1 MADLIVTISGQ
12 PAAYRA
18 GTLSISGSLGT
29 RTVATFSTV
38 DHPPFAT
45 TVEVGQV
52 VEIRDE
58 TGSLI
63 FAGTIDSIDEEIDPA
78 ETVRFKR
85 VACVD
90 YNQIADRHLVAYV
103 YQPDDLTPTL
113 YAGDVIKDI
122 VARFFIYGGVTEGI
136 DTSNVEDGPE
146 IEKFVFNYVPA
157 SQAFDDIADLTGYVW
172 YIDYEKKLY
181 FTPRDKYEAPIVI
194 GGKTQNWRN
203 MKITESRD
211 LYRNR
216 QIVRAGTALT
226 DPRIDTVVA
235 AEADQK
241 LFEVPF
247 PVGTASAVTVNSVA
261 KTLGV
266 NGLHEGRDFYWSY
279 GSNVLT
285 AEIAP
290 GVGAVIAL
298 TYQGMFQI
306 LVDERIDAEILA
318 RRALEGGT
326 GVYEAIADDPAIN
339 MQPVAV
345 QKALAYL
352 RKHGVIPQT
361 VRFETDCPGLR
372 PGQLIT
378 IKFVSAGLNDY
389 YLIESVN
396 MRDLQGRINRYQVS
410 AVSGDALGGW
420 LEWFSAL
427 ARQAQ
432 KFVLYDEDQVS
443 MLREI
448 TDTVR
453 VYDISMELPLGTVD
467 RKPESR
473 VDNACV
479 GFSETDWVH

>member
-1 MADLIVTISGQ
+1 
-12 PAAYRA
+12 
-18 GTLSISGSLGT
+18 
-29 RTVATFSTV
+29 
-38 DHPPFAT
+38 
-45 TVEVGQV
+45 
-52 VEIRDE
+52 
-58 TGSLI
+58 
-63 FAGTIDSIDEEIDPA
+63 
-78 ETVRFKR
+78 
-85 VACVD
+85 
-90 YNQIADRHLVAYV
+90 
-103 YQPDDLTPTL
+103 
-113 YAGDVIKDI
+113 
-122 VARFFIYGGVTEGI
+122 
-136 DTSNVEDGPE
+136 
-146 IEKFVFNYVPA
+146 
-157 SQAFDDIADLTGYVW
+157 
-172 YIDYEKKLY
+172 
-181 FTPRDKYEAPIVI
+181 
-194 GGKTQNWRN
+194 
-203 MKITESRD
+203 
-211 LYRNR
+211 
-216 QIVRAGTALT
+216 
-226 DPRIDTVVA
+226 
-235 AEADQK
+235 
-241 LFEVPF
+241 
-247 PVGTASAVTVNSVA
+247 
-261 KTLGV
+261 
-266 NGLHEGRDFYWSY
+266 
-279 GSNVLT
+279 
-285 AEIAP
+285 
-290 GVGAVIAL
+290 GAVIAL

-361 VRFETDCPGLR
+361 VQFETDCPGLR

-396 MRDLQGRINRYQVS
+396 MRDLQGRINRYRVS

-453 VYDISMELPLGTVD
+453 VYDISIEVPLGTVD
-467 RKPESR
+467 RIPESR
-473 VDNACV
+473 VEKACV

>member
-12 PAAYRA
+12 PAAYRT

-122 VARFFIYGGVTEGI
+122 VSRFFVFGGVTEGI

-157 SQAFDDIADLTGYVW
+157 SQAFDDIAELTGYIW

-194 GGKTQNWRN
+194 GGKTRNWRN

-453 VYDISMELPLGTVD
+453 VYDISLEYPLGTVD

-473 VDNACV
+473 VENACV

>member
-453 VYDISMELPLGTVD
+453 VYDISIEEPLGTVD